1 MLKLLYKPIGI
12 VVGILAGILSKKV
25 FDQVWGLIDD
35 EKAPKATT
43 PGVSWGKVLSAAA
56 VQGVTFSVTRAAVN
70 RAGARG
76 FERLTGEWPGKKEKP
91 EKD

>member
-12 VVGILAGILSKKV
+12 AVGILAGFLSKKV

-43 PGVSWGKVLSAAA
+43 EGASWGKVLTAAA
-56 VQGVTFSVTRAAVN
+56 VEGVTFSVTRAAVN

-76 FERLTGEWPGKKEKP
+76 YERLTGEWPGKKP
-91 EKD
+91 EPEED